1 MAKKSTEKVY
11 RKLVIKNGKKTYKDM
26 TEKEIEELEK
36 LAAED
41 AAAEK

>member
-1 MAKKSTEKVY
+1 MAKKSTEHVY
-11 RKLVIKNGKKTYKDM
+11 RKLVVKNGKKTYKDM

>member
-1 MAKKSTEKVY
+1 MAKKSEHVY
-11 RKLVIKNGKKTYKDM
+11 RKLVVKNGKKTYKDM

-36 LAAED
+36 LAAEE